1 MQTAD
6 NQPIAEADEAEHPP
20 WEETQLR
27 GRVLFIEDSRTSA
40 AITVYYLEQFG
51 LHVNHVTTAEAALE
65 QLGFEFDLVLSDYF
79 LDGELTGLDLVKR
92 VRARSDDLSLLPIL
106 MLTSAEEADHRIG
119 SLRAGAN
126 DFIYKPFLPEELYA
140 RLHNLLALRHAYKK
154 LYSQKKAMERLS
166 ITDGLTNLYNKRFLN
181 TEAPDALEQ
190 ARRKGRPLSL
200 LIVDL
205 DHFKRINDE
214 HGHETGDVTLR
225 AAAQVLEE
233 EFQEVDLIARYGG
246 EEFVVL
252 LDETAP
258 EQAAIRADRF
268 RQRLA
273 DLRVD
278 HPVTASV
285 GISTLTPQAP
295 QRDYQQLFREAD
307 QALYQ
312 AKESGR
318 NRVGIWDPDTEEA
331 RIHQED

>member
-1 MQTAD
+1 MDST
-6 NQPIAEADEAEHPP
+6 
-20 WEETQLR
+20 ETQHPESDEESAANPWQEHSLR
-27 GRVLFIEDSRTSA
+27 GRVLFVEDSRTSA
-40 AITVYYLEQFG
+40 AITAYYLEQFG
-51 LHVNHVTTAEAALE
+51 LAVQHVTTAEAALE
-65 QLGFEFDLVLSDYF
+65 ELGYEFDLVLSDYF

-92 VRARSDDLSLLPIL
+92 IRGRRDDLALLPIL

-181 TEAPDALEQ
+181 TEAPAALEQ
-190 ARRKGRPLSL
+190 ARRKERPLSL
-200 LIVDL
+200 LIADL

-214 HGHETGDVTLR
+214 HGHEIGDVTLR
-225 AAAQVLEE
+225 AAAQVMEE

-268 RQRLA
+268 RQHLA
-273 DLRVD
+273 DRHLD

-285 GISTLTPQAP
+285 GISAVTPEAP
-295 QRDYQQLFREAD
+295 RDYPELFREAD
-307 QALYQ
+307 QALYK

-318 NRVGIWDPDTEEA
+318 NRVGLWDTAAGEA
-331 RIHQED
+331 RVYPEG